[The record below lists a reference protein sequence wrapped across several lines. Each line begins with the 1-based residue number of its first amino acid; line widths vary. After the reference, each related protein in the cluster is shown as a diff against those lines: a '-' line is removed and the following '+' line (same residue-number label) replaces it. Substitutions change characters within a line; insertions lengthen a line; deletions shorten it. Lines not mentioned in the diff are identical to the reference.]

1 MYIYVFIY
9 LSEIF
14 ICIIA
19 NVLIYLK
26 YFIELQF
33 HSFHSFNTIE
43 SIQYNMLILLEDS
56 TEIHMARS
64 DKLQTTGEQVEH
76 IDVPLQNGGT
86 KTQEEN
92 PDPSKYNR
100 NLIVKIYYFL
110 I

>member
-1 MYIYVFIY
+1 MCF
-9 LSEIF
+9 
-14 ICIIA
+14 
-19 NVLIYLK
+19 
-26 YFIELQF
+26 
-33 HSFHSFNTIE
+33 
-43 SIQYNMLILLEDS
+43 LEDS

-64 DKLQTTGEQVEH
+64 DKLQTGEQVEH